1 METIIRNLILFTLLI
16 LPVTVKGMTVK
27 ELLAKL
33 KSDNSV
39 TVIDIR
45 SPEEYKMS
53 HIPSAIN
60 IPAKIIKMK
69 RLPGFGKVVVYN
81 NGIDVKQL
89 DDAVQL
95 LNEKTGITANKL
107 EGGFIKWQEKN
118 NPKTGT
124 SGLLRNSIIDIDY
137 NRLRYLSETSSDL
150 IIVDLRKKSDKE
162 NILFENSFKNRKK
175 ITVLKKFNNSK
186 SKDKR
191 FIKLI
196 SKSKKQNP
204 NSFFVLIDDGNG
216 KSEKL
221 ARKLVSKGIKKVGVL
236 TGGNY
241 SLINKG
247 KPVKKA
253 IENKTNP
260 INISPMGHQKFNK
273 GLKVKKNNSG
283 LKDDNVGGEK

>member
-1 METIIRNLILFTLLI
+1 M
-16 LPVTVKGMTVK
+16 
-27 ELLAKL
+27 
-33 KSDNSV
+33 
-39 TVIDIR
+39 
-45 SPEEYKMS
+45 
-53 HIPSAIN
+53 
-60 IPAKIIKMK
+60 
-69 RLPGFGKVVVYN
+69 
-81 NGIDVKQL
+81 
-89 DDAVQL
+89 
-95 LNEKTGITANKL
+95 
-107 EGGFIKWQEKN
+107 
-118 NPKTGT
+118 
-124 SGLLRNSIIDIDY
+124 
-137 NRLRYLSETSSDL
+137 
-150 IIVDLRKKSDKE
+150 
-162 NILFENSFKNRKK
+162 
-175 ITVLKKFNNSK
+175 KKFNNSK